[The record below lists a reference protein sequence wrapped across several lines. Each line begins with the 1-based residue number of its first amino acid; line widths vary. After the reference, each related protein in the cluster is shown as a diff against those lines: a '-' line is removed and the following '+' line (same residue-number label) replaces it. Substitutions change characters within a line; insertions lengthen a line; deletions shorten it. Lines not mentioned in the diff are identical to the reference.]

1 LPNSSTV
8 NGTYRDGMG
17 TPSDGQNAER
27 DAFYALFLYE
37 PSDIGGPHSPPEGHR
52 KETHQVKKLISLL
65 ILSLALVLLVACGS
79 DDENPQA
86 TASTAAAA
94 ATGNTTP
101 NSEPITLRLGYF
113 ANITHSQPLVGLNN
127 GFFQE
132 ELGDNVTIE
141 AKTFNAGPSV
151 IEALFAGEIDASFI
165 GPNPAINGYIQS
177 GGEALRIVAGAT
189 SGGALFVV
197 DPDSGITQSEDL
209 NGKKIA
215 TPQLGNTQDV
225 ALRAWLID
233 QGLGAKES
241 GGKVNVKPIANSD
254 TLALFQQGS
263 LDGAWVPEPW
273 GTRLIQEAGAKVF
286 LNESELWPDG
296 KYVTT
301 HLIVSTDFLEKRPDV
316 VEGLVRATVK
326 TTEWINDNP
335 EEAKTLVNSQIEK
348 ISGAALPKA
357 VIDAAWENIEITYD
371 PIASS
376 LVKSAEDAFE
386 LGYLEEEPDLD
397 GIYALDILDSVLQDE
412 GLPPVER

>member
-1 LPNSSTV
+1 
-8 NGTYRDGMG
+8 M
-17 TPSDGQNAER
+17 
-27 DAFYALFLYE
+27 
-37 PSDIGGPHSPPEGHR
+37 
-52 KETHQVKKLISLL
+52 KKLISLL
-65 ILSLALVLLVACGS
+65 LLTLPLVVLIACGS
-79 DDENPQA
+79 DNENPPAA
-86 TASTAAAA
+86 TTAAG
-94 ATGNTTP
+94 ATTDATP
-101 NSEPITLRLGYF
+101 NSEPVTLRLGYF

-127 GFFQE
+127 GIFAEQ
-132 ELGDNVTIE
+132 LGENVTIE
-141 AKTFNAGPSV
+141 EKTFNAGPSV
-151 IEALFAGEIDASFI
+151 IEALFAGEVDASFI

-197 DPDSGITQSEDL
+197 DPESGIAQPEDL

-215 TPQLGNTQDV
+215 SPQLGNTQDV
-225 ALRAWLID
+225 ALRAWLTEN
-233 QGLGAKES
+233 GLGAKES
-241 GGKVNVKPIANSD
+241 GGEVDVQPIANSD
-254 TLALFQQGS
+254 TLALFQQGE

-273 GTRLIQEAGAKVF
+273 GTRLIQEAGGEVF

-326 TTEWINDNP
+326 TTEWINENP
-335 EEAKTLVNSQIEK
+335 EEAKTLVNAQIEE
-348 ISGAALPKA
+348 ISGAALPQA

-376 LVKSAEDAFE
+376 LVKSAENAFE

-397 GIYALDILDSVLQDE
+397 GIYALDILDAVLQDE
-412 GLPPVER
+412 GLPPIER

>member
-1 LPNSSTV
+1 MKT
-8 NGTYRDGMG
+8 
-17 TPSDGQNAER
+17 A
-27 DAFYALFLYE
+27 
-37 PSDIGGPHSPPEGHR
+37 
-52 KETHQVKKLISLL
+52 IS
-65 ILSLALVLLVACGS
+65 ALVLTLPLILLVACGS
-79 DDENPQA
+79 DDETQPSSA
-86 TASTAAAA
+86 ATTASTANDA
-94 ATGNTTP
+94 TP
-101 NSEPITLRLGYF
+101 NTEPFTLRLGFF

-127 GFFQE
+127 GIFAE
-132 ELGDNVTIE
+132 ELGDEVTIE
-141 AKTFNAGPSV
+141 EKTFNAGPSA

-189 SGGALFVV
+189 SGGALFIV
-197 DPDSGITQSEDL
+197 DPQAGITAPDDL

-233 QGLGAKES
+233 NGLGARES
-241 GGKVNVKPIANSD
+241 GGDVDVQPIANADS
-254 TLALFQQGS
+254 LALFQQGA

-273 GTRLIQEAGAKVF
+273 GTRLIQEAGGEIY
-286 LNESELWPDG
+286 LNEAELWPDG
-296 KYVTT
+296 RYVTT

-335 EEAKTLVNSQIEK
+335 EEAKTLVNAQIEEV
-348 ISGAALPKA
+348 SGAALPQA

-371 PIASS
+371 PITSS

-397 GIYALDILDSVLQDE
+397 GIYALDILDAVLQDE

>member
-1 LPNSSTV
+1 
-8 NGTYRDGMG
+8 M
-17 TPSDGQNAER
+17 
-27 DAFYALFLYE
+27 
-37 PSDIGGPHSPPEGHR
+37 
-52 KETHQVKKLISLL
+52 KKLISVL
-65 ILSLALVLLVACGS
+65 ILTLPLVLLVACGS
-79 DDENPQA
+79 DDENPR
-86 TASTAAAA
+86 TAAATTA
-94 ATGNTTP
+94 AADTGDRTP
-101 NSEPITLRLGYF
+101 NSEPFTLRLGYF

-127 GFFQE
+127 GIFQD
-132 ELGDNVTIE
+132 ELGDHVTIE
-141 AKTFNAGPSV
+141 EKTFNAGPSV

-177 GGEALRIVAGAT
+177 GGKALRIVAGAT

-197 DPDSGITQSEDL
+197 DPDSGIVQPEDL

-241 GGKVNVKPIANSD
+241 GGDVDVQPIANSD
-254 TLALFQQGS
+254 TLALFQQGE

-273 GTRLIQEAGAKVF
+273 GTRLIQEAGAKIF
-286 LNESELWPDG
+286 LNESELRPDG

-326 TTEWINDNP
+326 TTEWIKDNP
-335 EEAKTLVNSQIEK
+335 EEAKTLVNAQIEK

-386 LGYLEEEPDLD
+386 LGYLEKEPDLD
-397 GIYALDILDSVLQDE
+397 SIYALDILDSVLQDE

>member
-1 LPNSSTV
+1 
-8 NGTYRDGMG
+8 M
-17 TPSDGQNAER
+17 Q
-27 DAFYALFLYE
+27 
-37 PSDIGGPHSPPEGHR
+37 
-52 KETHQVKKLISLL
+52 KLISLL
-65 ILSLALVLLVACGS
+65 LLTLPLVLLVACGS
-79 DDENPQA
+79 DDENPPA
-86 TASTAAAA
+86 TAATTAAA
-94 ATGNTTP
+94 ATGDATP
-101 NSEPITLRLGYF
+101 NSEPVTLRLGYF
-113 ANITHSQPLVGLNN
+113 ANVTHSQPLVGLNN
-127 GFFQE
+127 GIFQE
-132 ELGDNVTIE
+132 ELGDHVTIE

-177 GGEALRIVAGAT
+177 GGKALRIVAGAT
-189 SGGALFVV
+189 SGGAVFVV
-197 DPDSGITQSEDL
+197 DPDSGIVEPEDL

-215 TPQLGNTQDV
+215 TPQLANTQDV
-225 ALRAWLID
+225 ALRAWLIE

-241 GGKVNVKPIANSD
+241 GGDVDVQPIANSD
-254 TLALFQQGS
+254 TLALFQQGE

-273 GTRLIQEAGAKVF
+273 GTRLIQEAGGEVY
-286 LNESELWPDG
+286 LNEAELWPDG

-335 EEAKTLVNSQIEK
+335 EEAKTLVNAQIEK